1 MADDAPAESLQ
12 VSEELEAEFER
23 ALQYHLTDEDIERAR
38 LLIGLDTASRH
49 RELYSVATPDAIRN
63 WALGVGDDNPLY
75 TDEEYGPTTRW
86 GTQIGHGT
94 MMGHVK
100 TPDARRPDARRDQ
113 AADQGRCSAACT
125 CSCPAARGTGTGRCA
140 RATGSSRFAGEES
153 LDVKKSRVRGPLGDA
168 GRRDVSPS
176 TSSARCSACTASCG
190 C

>member
-12 VSEELEAEFER
+12 VSAELEAEFER
-23 ALQYHLTDEDIERAR
+23 ALQYRLTDEDLERAR

-75 TDEEYGPTTRW
+75 ADEEYGPATRW

-100 TPDARRPDARRDQ
+100 TPM
-113 AADQGRCSAACT
+113 
-125 CSCPAARGTGTGRCA
+125 
-140 RATGSSRFAGEES
+140 
-153 LDVKKSRVRGPLGDA
+153 LGD
-168 GRRDVSPS
+168 P
-176 TSSARCSACTASCG
+176 
-190 C
+190 